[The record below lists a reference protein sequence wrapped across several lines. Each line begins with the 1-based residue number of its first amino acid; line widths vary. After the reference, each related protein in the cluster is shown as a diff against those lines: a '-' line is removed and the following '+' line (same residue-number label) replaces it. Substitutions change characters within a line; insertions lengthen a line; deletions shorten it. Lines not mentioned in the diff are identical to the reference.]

1 MSGAL
6 KIVKYAMDM
15 ELKGQE
21 FYNSFKDKVKNPD
34 IKQLF
39 ENFASLLILTWKK
52 PWQIFH

>member
-1 MSGAL
+1 L

-21 FYNSFKDKVKNPD
+21 FYKSFKDKVKNPD